1 MIGFYLRSNHI
12 ILSKRHK
19 LIKIANS
26 IQDGLPLMKQRP
38 ISKSKHVM
46 FIDQLSSNW
55 SLELIHTIQVNN
67 RYSTSDDPRDKIVTS
82 QSIIN
87 YKPSSVTNDR
97 ISKVVPKF
105 KLKLSSNEVNL
116 IKNGIC
122 LNSVEVYNHVS
133 IHLAFLLHQLI
144 ML

>member
-1 MIGFYLRSNHI
+1 M
-12 ILSKRHK
+12 
-19 LIKIANS
+19 NS
-26 IQDGLPLMKQRP
+26 IQDELPFIKHRP

-46 FIDQLSSNW
+46 FIDQLGSTW

-67 RYSTSDDPRDKIVTS
+67 RHSTSDDPREKIVTS

-87 YKPSSVTNDR
+87 YKQSTNNDR
-97 ISKVVPKF
+97 ISKIVPKF

-122 LNSVEVYNHVS
+122 LNSVEIYNHVS
-133 IHLAFLLHQLI
+133 ILLRNFFLNVNVN
-144 ML
+144 

>member
-26 IQDGLPLMKQRP
+26 IQDGLPLMKQKP

-67 RYSTSDDPRDKIVTS
+67 RYSITDDPRDKIVTS

-87 YKPSSVTNDR
+87 YKPSVNNDR
-97 ISKVVPKF
+97 ISKIVPKF
-105 KLKLSSNEVNL
+105 KLLLSSNEVNL

-122 LNSVEVYNHVS
+122 LNSVEIYNHVS
-133 IHLAFLLHQLI
+133 LHLILMI
-144 ML
+144 MSSE